1 VRPISQAVEAAEEPK
16 RSPRHGDMLA
26 DLRMVGDQVT
36 QAVSVGVRLSL
47 AWSEH
52 RVTYTLV
59 ASDDEVAVLD
69 GVQYLDGG
77 PCVDAVNQARG
88 IETTAPEL
96 MEEDPWRMFA
106 QAASALG
113 VGSTLT
119 MPLTDHGRVLG
130 SVNLYA
136 DSDHAFQGHHEELAE
151 ILGAWAP
158 GALRQT
164 DESFTARR
172 LAQEPPRSLRA
183 EGLVSRAVG
192 MLAVRLGIDV
202 TAADERLSEAA
213 ARAGITPHQLAE
225 VLIRLA

>member
-1 VRPISQAVEAAEEPK
+1 VKPIAQAVEAAEEPK
-16 RSPRHGDMLA
+16 RSPRHGELLA
-26 DLRMVGDQVT
+26 DLRTMTKQI
-36 QAVSVGVRLSL
+36 QEIVSGTLRVSL
-47 AWSEH
+47 VWSER

-77 PCVDAVNQARG
+77 PCVDAVEQARG

-96 MEEDPWRMFA
+96 MHDDPWRMFA
-106 QAASALG
+106 QAAVALG

-136 DSDHAFQGHHEELAE
+136 ASDHAFEGHHEELAE

-158 GALRQT
+158 GALSKA
-164 DESFTARR
+164 DASFTARR

-183 EGLVSRAVG
+183 EGLIGRAVG
-192 MLAVRLGIDV
+192 LLAVRHGVDV
-202 TAADERLSEAA
+202 AAADERLSEAA

-225 VLIRLA
+225 VLIRLP